1 MGTFAIT
8 GLEECTR
15 LIVATDEERR
25 QDDCWY
31 IIVIRRSARKSRM
44 RVQWVVDR
52 GGRANYTEVVA
63 CHIVGGL

>member
-1 MGTFAIT
+1 MGNFDIT

-25 QDDCWY
+25 QDDCWR
-31 IIVIRRSARKSRM
+31 IIVIRRSAWKSRM
-44 RVQWVVDR
+44 RVQWVVGK
-52 GGRANYTEVVA
+52 GGLANYTEVVA